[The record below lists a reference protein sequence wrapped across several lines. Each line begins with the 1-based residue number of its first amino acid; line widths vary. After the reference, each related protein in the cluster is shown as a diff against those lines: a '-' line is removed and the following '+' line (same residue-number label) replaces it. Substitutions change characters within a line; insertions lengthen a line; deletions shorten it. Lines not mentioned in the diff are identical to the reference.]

1 MPKRAVTL
9 LAVVVVL
16 PLSIV
21 AQFDLDAR
29 ILDYKGSKFPCEG
42 TVTPKLIIRN
52 EGNMAM
58 SGCVAEAW
66 KTGVIVNTFDWQ
78 LAIPAVQGGSHQP
91 VFPDVPDVEPGD
103 ELEFRTKT
111 VNGIPDENADGNDEI
126 VEPCCA
132 FTPVKNFLG
141 PIRFGY
147 TSSALRLKKSP

>member
-29 ILDYKGSKFPCEG
+29 ILDYKGSKFLCEG

-58 SGCVAEAW
+58 SGCVAETW

-78 LAIPAVQGGSHQP
+78 LAIPAVQGGSRQP
-91 VFPDVPDVEPGD
+91 VFPDV
-103 ELEFRTKT
+103 
-111 VNGIPDENADGNDEI
+111 PDENADGNDEI

-147 TSSALRLKKSP
+147 TSSALRLTKSP